1 MLTPLLNDRKLILA
15 QVSCVTEFC
24 CTIKLSWRT
33 YTLVLNV
40 ITIRSLIFITLRLG
54 FSLGRK
60 MIFYSGSIFM
70 SSQDIFVSSL
80 NVTSYC
86 VAIGQ
91 ADLQREKNINVYV
104 PLIFITT
111 A

>member
-15 QVSCVTEFC
+15 QVSRVTEFC
-24 CTIKLSWRT
+24 CTIKLSWHT

-60 MIFYSGSIFM
+60 LIFYSGSIFHVIAG
-70 SSQDIFVSSL
+70 SFCQFTQCNL
-80 NVTSYC
+80 LLRGYWP
-86 VAIGQ
+86 
-91 ADLQREKNINVYV
+91 R
-104 PLIFITT
+104 
-111 A
+111 